1 MVSIRPPTDQAGSP
15 KVTEVANVG
24 FEPRDT
30 CSRFLTA
37 APDHPLVGPKE
48 VYPESQAKELVR

>member
-1 MVSIRPPTDQAGSP
+1 M
-15 KVTEVANVG
+15 ANVG

-37 APDHPLVGPKE
+37 APDHQLVGPKD